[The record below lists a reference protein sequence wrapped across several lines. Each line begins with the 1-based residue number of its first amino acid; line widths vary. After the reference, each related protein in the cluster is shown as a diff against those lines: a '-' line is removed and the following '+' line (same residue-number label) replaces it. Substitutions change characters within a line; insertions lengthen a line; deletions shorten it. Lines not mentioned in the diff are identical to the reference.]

1 VGDKEFRKVR
11 KMLDNDNSSRSG
23 QQNSDDPQTCCPP
36 TSGGE
41 ACCSSGSSG
50 IPQKWRALIFFF
62 VLAAAGIVLAN
73 SLMKKSKA
81 AAEQSQHSFP
91 AVATGETV
99 PSQSVG
105 MKAEKTADGA
115 EAALWGPELDSLAAL
130 DEVATDADTVFILI
144 CARDQQGTQTIMS
157 EIEAAT
163 KKIRSRGN
171 RASAFRLKNDA
182 VDYEN
187 LAEQFSVPTVL
198 AMVKGLGYSAVSE
211 QITEVGLLEAFVT
224 ASRAQAAC
232 CPPGTDPSV
241 CGPAGGTP
249 ADSN

>member
-1 VGDKEFRKVR
+1 
-11 KMLDNDNSSRSG
+11 MLDKDNSSLPG
-23 QQNSDDPQTCCPP
+23 QQDSDDSQPCCPP

-41 ACCSSGSSG
+41 VCCSSGSNG

-62 VLAAAGIVLAN
+62 VLAAAAIVLAN

-81 AAEQSQHSFP
+81 VAEQSQYSFP
-91 AVATGETV
+91 AVATGQTV

-105 MKAEKTADGA
+105 IKTEKAADGA

-130 DEVATDADTVFILI
+130 DEVATDAETVFILI
-144 CARDQQGTQTIMS
+144 CARDQQETQTMIS
-157 EIEAAT
+157 EIEGAT

-171 RASAFRLKNDA
+171 RASAFRLKNDT
-182 VDYEN
+182 VEYQD

-211 QITEVGLLEAFVT
+211 QITETNLLEAFVT
-224 ASRAQAAC
+224 ASRAPSGC
-232 CPPGTDPSV
+232 CPPGTDPAA

-249 ADSN
+249 ADSR